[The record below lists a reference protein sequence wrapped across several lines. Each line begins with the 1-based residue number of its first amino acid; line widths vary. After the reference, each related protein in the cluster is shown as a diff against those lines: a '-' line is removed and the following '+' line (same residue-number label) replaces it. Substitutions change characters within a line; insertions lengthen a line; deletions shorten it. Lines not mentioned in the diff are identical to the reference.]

1 MTTTPSSTSSR
12 LPWPTYLLTLAQA
25 LNLTA
30 AVISVTI
37 AALVGTKLAATP
49 ALGTIPYGI
58 QFAAVML
65 FTYPASML
73 MRRHG
78 RRTIFSI
85 GAIFLIIA
93 GVIGY
98 IAVSKESFF
107 LLIAA
112 HALLGI
118 YIACANFYRFAAVD
132 NLSSEAKPRAISLVV
147 AGGVLAAIMGPAI
160 ASSLRNVIG
169 YADFSL
175 CYAAF
180 SALGLLTL
188 LLMAIWTPLET
199 TQMPESSVNP
209 VPAVKSR
216 HWRIAIIAAIFSSAG
231 GYFMMNLLMVQA
243 SLVMKGICSFD
254 ASSRAIQV
262 HVLAM
267 FAPSF
272 FTGSLIAIIG
282 LRQAL
287 ILGFLLLISAAGLG
301 MMDIRYDVVFLG
313 LILLGLGWNLVY
325 VSGGTLLTQNV
336 SDQERHRWQGINDTL
351 IAGCATLGAFL
362 PAPLLAS
369 LDWNGTNMMVL
380 PLCFAGIFL
389 CWKALPGVNNRVEP
403 NFPVR
408 APK

>member
-1 MTTTPSSTSSR
+1 MKIAPSLTSSR
-12 LPWPTYLLTLAQA
+12 LPWQTYLLTLAQA

-37 AALVGTKLAATP
+37 AALVGTKLAAT
-49 ALGTIPYGI
+49 ATLGTIPYGM

-78 RRTIFSI
+78 RRVIFSV
-85 GAIFLIIA
+85 GAIFLIMA
-93 GVIGY
+93 GALGY

-107 LLIAA
+107 LLVAA
-112 HALLGI
+112 HVLLGI

-132 NLSSEAKPRAISLVV
+132 NLPAMAKPRAISLVV
-147 AGGVLAAIMGPAI
+147 VGGVLAAIMGPAI
-160 ASSLRNVIG
+160 AGLLRSVVG

-188 LLMAIWTPLET
+188 LLMAVWSPLET
-199 TQMPESSVNP
+199 APIPESIVNP
-209 VPAVKSR
+209 VPAVKARRWS
-216 HWRIAIIAAIFSSAG
+216 IAVIAAIFSSSG

-267 FAPSF
+267 FAPSL
-272 FTGSLIAIIG
+272 FTGLLISLIG

-287 ILGFLLLISAAGLG
+287 ILGFMLLIGAAGFG
-301 MMDIRYDVVFLG
+301 MLEIRYEVVFLG
-313 LILLGLGWNLVY
+313 LILVGLGWNLVY
-325 VSGGTLLTQNV
+325 VGGGALLAQNV

-362 PAPLLAS
+362 PAPLLAGVG
-369 LDWNGTNMMVL
+369 WNGSNMMIL

-389 CWKALPGVNNRVEP
+389 CWKALPGVNNRVES
-403 NFPVR
+403 NFPAR
-408 APK
+408 AAK